1 MKVCVY
7 TLGCKVNQYDS
18 DSIIAR
24 LLKKYD
30 VTDKMEKADVYVIN
44 TCAVTA
50 EAERKSRQ
58 IMQRAKSLNPDAKIL
73 VIGCASQNNPK
84 QFWDKGADFVSGTA
98 NKIAICDFENLSGFK
113 NSIGCDEGCFPT
125 AEVFEESGV
134 AASFK
139 TRHFIKVQDGCD
151 NFCNY
156 CLVPYLRGKPRSRSL
171 ENILNEVAEVS
182 KAAKEIVLTGINL
195 SAYGKDINLDLASL
209 LDALK
214 PYDIRVR
221 LGSLEVNVVDD
232 RLLQAAKNLRGF
244 CDHFHLSLQSG
255 SDKVLKE
262 MNRHY
267 TSSEYLSAVEKIRS
281 YFPDAAIT
289 TDLIVA
295 YPTETEQDFFDSLEF
310 AKKAAFADI
319 HVFTFSPRKGTE
331 AYKLKPL
338 DPKVLAKRQSE
349 ASALKRKLKDKYN
362 SSFLGRPLEVLFESE
377 SNGYMSGH
385 SKNYITVYSKGV
397 KHNEI
402 KTVTPNKLFLDGV
415 TIKE

>member
-139 TRHFIKVQDGCD
+139 TRHFVKVQDGCD

-232 RLLQAAKNLRGF
+232 RLLQTAKNLRGF

-289 TDLIVA
+289 TDLIVG
-295 YPTETEQDFFDSLEF
+295 YPTETDKDFADSLEF
-310 AKKAAFADI
+310 ADKVAFADM

-385 SKNYITVYSKGV
+385 SKNYITVYSKGA

>member
-171 ENILNEVAEVS
+171 GNILNEVAEVS

-195 SAYGKDINLDLASL
+195 SAYGKDINLDLSSL

-310 AKKAAFADI
+310 AKKAAFADM

-385 SKNYITVYSKGV
+385 SKNYITVYSKGA

-402 KTVTPNKLFLDGV
+402 KTVTPDKLFLDGV
-415 TIKE
+415 TVKE

>member
-139 TRHFIKVQDGCD
+139 TRHFVKVQDGCD

-310 AKKAAFADI
+310 AKKAAFADM

-385 SKNYITVYSKGV
+385 SKNYITVYSKGA

>member
-195 SAYGKDINLDLASL
+195 SAYGKDINLDLSSL

-310 AKKAAFADI
+310 AKKAAFADM

-385 SKNYITVYSKGV
+385 SKNYITVYSKGA

>member
-1 MKVCVY
+1 MKVVVY

-18 DSIIAR
+18 DSIIAGF
-24 LLKKYD
+24 LKKGYA
-30 VTDKMEKADVYVIN
+30 VTDKMERADVYVIN

-58 IMQRAKSLNPDAKIL
+58 IMQRAKSLNPDAKIF
-73 VIGCASQNNPK
+73 VVGCASQNNPK
-84 QFWDKGADFVSGTA
+84 QFADKGADCILGTA
-98 NKIAICDFENLSGFK
+98 NKIAVCDFDSLPLKSNANECQYSL
-113 NSIGCDEGCFPT
+113 PT
-125 AEVFEESGV
+125 AKVFEETGV
-134 AASFK
+134 ASTFK

-171 ENILNEVAEVS
+171 ENILNEVSQVAKS
-182 KAAKEIVLTGINL
+182 AKEIVLTGINL
-195 SAYGKDINLDLASL
+195 SAYGSDINLDLALL

-232 RLLQAAKNLRGF
+232 RLLYAAKNLGGF

-255 SDKVLKE
+255 SDKVLRE

-267 TSSEYLSAVEKIRS
+267 TSSEYFSAVEKIRS
-281 YFPDAAIT
+281 YFPEAAIT
-289 TDLIVA
+289 TDLIVG
-295 YPTETEQDFFDSLEF
+295 YPTETDKDFADSLEF
-310 AKKAAFADI
+310 ADKVAFADM

-385 SKNYITVYSKGV
+385 SKNYITVYSKGA

-402 KTVTPNKLFLDGV
+402 KTVTPDKLFSDGV
-415 TIKE
+415 TVKE

>member
-139 TRHFIKVQDGCD
+139 TRHFVKVQDGCD

-182 KAAKEIVLTGINL
+182 KVAKEIVLTGINL

-267 TSSEYLSAVEKIRS
+267 TSCEYLSAVEKIRS

-289 TDLIVA
+289 TDLIVG

-310 AKKAAFADI
+310 AKKAAFADM

-385 SKNYITVYSKGV
+385 SKNYITVYSKGA

-402 KTVTPNKLFLDGV
+402 KTVTPDKLFLDGV
-415 TIKE
+415 TVKE

>member
-139 TRHFIKVQDGCD
+139 TRHFVKVQDGCD

-182 KAAKEIVLTGINL
+182 KVAKEIVLTGINL

-289 TDLIVA
+289 TDLIVG

-349 ASALKRKLKDKYN
+349 ASAIKRKLKDKYN

-385 SKNYITVYSKGV
+385 SKNYITVYSKGA

-402 KTVTPNKLFLDGV
+402 KTVTPDKLFSDGV

>member
-139 TRHFIKVQDGCD
+139 TRHFVKVQDGCD

-295 YPTETEQDFFDSLEF
+295 YPTETDKDFADSLEF
-310 AKKAAFADI
+310 ADKVAFADM

-362 SSFLGRPLEVLFESE
+362 SSFLGRPLEVLFASE
-377 SNGYMSGH
+377 SNGYMS
-385 SKNYITVYSKGV
+385 
-397 KHNEI
+397 
-402 KTVTPNKLFLDGV
+402 
-415 TIKE
+415 